1 MKDHMISYT
10 KVVDT
15 SMNVLLDYTNVIKS
29 FEIILNSKYRTGKNQ
44 RPKIQ
49 KQEEPETRKPSVT
62 KGIIRQ

>member
-15 SMNVLLDYTNVIKS
+15 SMNILLDYTNVIKS
-29 FEIILNSKYRTGKNQ
+29 FEIILNSKYRTEKNQ

-62 KGIIRQ
+62 KRIIRQ

>member
-15 SMNVLLDYTNVIKS
+15 SMNILLDYTNVIKS
-29 FEIILNSKYRTGKNQ
+29 FEIILNSKYRTEKNQ

-49 KQEEPETRKPSVT
+49 KQEEPET
-62 KGIIRQ
+62 